1 MLKLITT
8 LTVFLFGILAKG
20 QNTETRT
27 ITDFNKM
34 EVKNAK
40 VIYTES
46 NHSSLTIASEYN
58 DTPETIHTEV
68 VNGTLKIKGI
78 NAGKA
83 TVVYVTGKAA
93 DFKLSNKAQC
103 TATYLITTNVTLTLD
118 SGSVFNGSLANANT
132 TIVGRKN
139 SYFKGS
145 VVTDQLT
152 ANFSANAR
160 CILSGKA
167 NVAAINAKSNVLC
180 HARNFASDDLQVS
193 ADGTSKV
200 TVYGG
205 KNMGIAVIE
214 DAKVTYNGTPN
225 ELRLNENATVHK
237 KAKKEQL
244 VTYNY

>member
-58 DTPETIHTEV
+58 DTPETILTEV
-68 VNGTLKIKGI
+68 VNGTLKIKGV
-78 NAGKA
+78 NAGAA

-93 DFKLSNKAQC
+93 NFKLAQKAEC
-103 TATYLITTNVTLTLD
+103 TATKLITTNVAVTLQ
-118 SGSVFNGSLANANT
+118 SGSIFNGSLSNEIT
-132 TIVGRKN
+132 TIVAGKN

-145 VVTDQLT
+145 VITGKLT
-152 ANFSANAR
+152 AKLSANAR
-160 CILSGKA
+160 AILSGKA
-167 NVAAINAKSNVLC
+167 QTASINAQSNVLC
-180 HARNFASDDLQVS
+180 HARNFASDNLQVS

-214 DAKVTYNGTPN
+214 DAKVTYNGTPKQ
-225 ELRLNENATVHK
+225 LRLNENATVYK
-237 KAKKEQL
+237 KVKKETL

>member
-40 VIYTES
+40 VIYTQS

-58 DTPETIHTEV
+58 DTPETILTEV
-68 VNGTLKIKGI
+68 VNGTLKIKGV
-78 NAGKA
+78 NAGAA

-93 DFKLSNKAQC
+93 GFKLVNKAEI
-103 TATYLITTNVTLTLD
+103 TASNLITTDATVTLN

-132 TIVGRKN
+132 TIVGGRN

-145 VVTDQLT
+145 VVTNQLT
-152 ANFSANAR
+152 ANFSSNAR
-160 CILSGKA
+160 AILSGKA
-167 NVAAINAKSNVLC
+167 NTAAINAKSNVLC
-180 HARNFASDDLQVS
+180 HARNFASENLQVT

-200 TVYGG
+200 TVYGSN
-205 KNMGIAVIE
+205 NMGIAVIE
-214 DAKVTYNGTPN
+214 DAKVTYNGTPK
-225 ELRLNENATVHK
+225 ELRLSENAAVHK
-237 KAKKEQL
+237 KSKGEQL